1 MNDQE
6 QINDFV
12 EQWQMMDAITSVVNG
27 NGLSVWN
34 LCYNETSFT
43 LELTSHLTEEGITD
57 LCGQFPLS
65 ASYCGEGEQGSIFE
79 LQ

>member
-12 EQWQMMDAITSVVNG
+12 EHWKMMDAITAVVNG
-27 NGLSVWN
+27 NDLSVWN
-34 LCYNETSFT
+34 LCYNETLFS
-43 LELTSHLTEEGITD
+43 LELTSHLTEEEITN
-57 LCGQFPLS
+57 LCGQFPLP
-65 ASYCGEGEQGSIFE
+65 ASYTGEGDQGSIFE